1 MKSKIMR
8 DLETIKKLKI
18 MRIGTID
25 YIDILRSELKSLE
38 SQMSKGGMSEEEE
51 DDLQS
56 QIEQKLEEIE
66 DMRKNRLN
74 SSLN

>member
-1 MKSKIMR
+1 
-8 DLETIKKLKI
+8 

-25 YIDILRSELKSLE
+25 YIDILRSELRSLE

-66 DMRKNRLN
+66 DYEKVSQNKVKKDEFR
-74 SSLN
+74 

>member
-1 MKSKIMR
+1 
-8 DLETIKKLKI
+8 

-25 YIDILRSELKSLE
+25 YIDILRSELRSLE

-66 DMRKNRLN
+66 DYELLTLN
-74 SSLN
+74 EKVLCK

>member
-1 MKSKIMR
+1 MR

>member
-1 MKSKIMR
+1 MR

-25 YIDILRSELKSLE
+25 YIDILRSELRSLE

>member
-1 MKSKIMR
+1 
-8 DLETIKKLKI
+8 

-66 DMRKNRLN
+66 VMRKNRLN